1 MLLLFLL
8 FGAACAGSSGGAAR
22 AVARSGRG
30 LHLTTPN
37 LDARQGRDRLRE
49 EVTAQRRQRRCDVN
63 KLARHATIVTAGRLS
78 FNETNV
84 AAA

>member
-1 MLLLFLL
+1 VRRQQRRR
-8 FGAACAGSSGGAAR
+8 GEGR
-22 AVARSGRG
+22 RSLGRG